1 MVRPSRVGEKRQT
14 PLMIFV
20 DTTAFYALLDDQ
32 DESHDAAAALWAAL
46 AQRRE
51 SLHTT
56 NYVVV
61 ETTSLLQ
68 ARLGVKPARVF
79 HDDLLAVIQVHMVD
93 SSLHEAAVDLLFSE
107 SRRHLSL
114 IDCSSFVFM
123 RRSGIRRAFSFD
135 RDFKHFGFELL

>member
-1 MVRPSRVGEKRQT
+1 MVRPSRIGQKRQS
-14 PLMIFV
+14 PLIFV
-20 DTTAFYALLDDQ
+20 DTTAFYALLNDGDA
-32 DESHDAAAALWAAL
+32 SHDAAANVWAAL
-46 AQRRE
+46 AQRRD

-61 ETTSLLQ
+61 ETMSLLQ
-68 ARLGVKPARVF
+68 ARLGVRPARAF
-79 HDDLLAVIQVHMVD
+79 HDELLPVVQMHTVD
-93 SSLHEAAVDLLFSE
+93 SFLHEAAVDLFFSE

-135 RDFKHFGFELL
+135 RDFKHSGFELL

>member
-1 MVRPSRVGEKRQT
+1 MRKERQA

-20 DTTAFYALLDDQ
+20 DTTAFYALLDDR
-32 DESHDAAAALWAAL
+32 DESHDAAANVWAAL
-46 AQRRE
+46 AGRRD

-56 NYVVV
+56 NYIVV
-61 ETTSLLQ
+61 ETTTLLQ
-68 ARLGVKPARVF
+68 ARLGVRAVRAF
-79 HDDLLAVIQVHMVD
+79 HDELLPVVQTHIVD
-93 SSLHEAAVDLLFSE
+93 SSLHEAGVDLLFSE

-135 RDFKHFGFELL
+135 RDFKHSGFELL